1 MDVFAINADNSRME
15 SPPQEGTRHAVQK
28 NQDPNTVQAKEETQ
42 AAAEEA
48 KQIDLAKLEEAA
60 KELASR
66 FDVKVEMAQDESTG
80 RYVVRILS
88 QDGERVI
95 RQMPPESTLR
105 MAAQAR
111 QGQIR
116 GIMESVV

>member
-1 MDVFAINADNSRME
+1 VDRA
-15 SPPQEGTRHAVQK
+15 Q
-28 NQDPNTVQAKEETQ
+28 
-42 AAAEEA
+42 
-48 KQIDLAKLEEAA
+48 LEEAA
-60 KELASR
+60 QELADR

-80 RYVVRILS
+80 RYVVRIMS

-111 QGQIR
+111 QGQLR
-116 GIMESVV
+116 GIMDSVA